1 MKDTDV
7 FEGKKL
13 SDLLKDIHDTTVT
26 KRADIQGV
34 IKTLTDMVKNPDD
47 AVMLIPLIKDF
58 YEVGVKNDDQIVKVA
73 TVVQRLISADSYK
86 NGEGEGV
93 ILSEAEKDRLLAN
106 ALEDINAH
114 VAEVDD
120 ALAEV
125 KIRADGV
132 Q

>member
-1 MKDTDV
+1 
-7 FEGKKL
+7 
-13 SDLLKDIHDTTVT
+13 
-26 KRADIQGV
+26 
-34 IKTLTDMVKNPDD
+34 
-47 AVMLIPLIKDF
+47 
-58 YEVGVKNDDQIVKVA
+58 VKVA

>member
-13 SDLLKDIHDTTVT
+13 SDLLQDIHNTTVA
-26 KRADIQGV
+26 KRSDIQGV
-34 IKTLTDMVKNPDD
+34 IQMLTSMVKTPDD

-86 NGEGEGV
+86 NGDGEGV
-93 ILSEAEKDRLLAN
+93 ILSEAEKERLLAN

-125 KIRADGV
+125 KIRADGI
-132 Q
+132 

>member
-13 SDLLKDIHDTTVT
+13 SDLLKDIHDTSVA
-26 KRADIQGV
+26 KRADITSV
-34 IKTLTDMVKNPDD
+34 IKTLTDMVRNPDD

-106 ALEDINAH
+106 ALEELNAQ
-114 VAEVDD
+114 VAEVNDE
-120 ALAEV
+120 LAEV

-132 Q
+132 

>member
-13 SDLLKDIHDTTVT
+13 SDLLKDIHDTSVA
-26 KRADIQGV
+26 KRADITSV
-34 IKTLTDMVKNPDD
+34 IKTLTDMVRNPDD
-47 AVMLIPLIKDF
+47 AIMLIPLIKDF

-106 ALEDINAH
+106 ALEELNAQ
-114 VAEVDD
+114 VAEVNDE
-120 ALAEV
+120 LAEV

-132 Q
+132 

>member
-13 SDLLKDIHDTTVT
+13 SDLLKDIHDTSVA
-26 KRADIQGV
+26 KRADITSV
-34 IKTLTDMVKNPDD
+34 IKTLTDMVRNPDD

-86 NGEGEGV
+86 NGDGEGV

-106 ALEDINAH
+106 ALEELHAQ

-120 ALAEV
+120 ELAEV

-132 Q
+132 